1 MSSERN
7 HERRVACLIGAAFR
21 WGLAVLLWLA
31 ATAGNALAQG
41 AEGSGVPILL
51 RAGESRVIGAPNI
64 SRVAVGQPEIADVRV
79 LSPTEV
85 LINGRGEGQT
95 TLLLWPASGR
105 VIERIIRVW
114 GPSPAL
120 SEADVGELLA
130 GEPVRIRTV
139 AGYVVVEGRPS
150 PEGRTKLARLGT
162 VLGPGL
168 LDLTESPALDQ
179 AGTASTPLP
188 GPGDLEAVG
197 TLIRQAGGEGAT
209 LVRQAGKVVLQGR
222 VPTESARRTAV
233 RLAESFFPGQVV
245 DAMEVV
251 ETRSL
256 FAIKA
261 KLVEVDRQA
270 ARELGLEWAAAV
282 GLGEPKTPGGLR
294 LEPWARLEPLLV
306 KLKALEES
314 GRARILAEPSM
325 TVADE
330 ADGTFLAGGQIPVPL
345 ELDGQPTVEWK
356 DYGVKL
362 HVRPVLLASGRIRL
376 TVRPEVST
384 LDWANGVR
392 LSGGNVPAL
401 RSRWAETVVEQES
414 GDTLILAGLSL
425 AEETDHGGRVPG
437 LSSVPLLGALFRT
450 DRGVRR
456 STELT
461 ILLTTTLLPQGTEA
475 RPGEA
480 AGEVERQDG

>member
-1 MSSERN
+1 MALVW
-7 HERRVACLIGAAFR
+7 VAVIG
-21 WGLAVLLWLA
+21 
-31 ATAGNALAQG
+31 GNALAQG
-41 AEGSGVPILL
+41 PESGEAPIVL
-51 RAGESRVIGAPNI
+51 RAGESRVIAAPNI

-79 LSPTEV
+79 LSPAEV

-95 TLLLWPASGR
+95 TLLLWPSGGR
-105 VIERIIRVW
+105 MIERTVRVW

-120 SEADVGELLA
+120 SEGDVRELLA
-130 GEPVRIRTV
+130 GEAVRVRTV
-139 AGYVVVEGRPS
+139 AGFVVVEGQPS
-150 PEGRTKLARLGT
+150 REGRARLSRLGA
-162 VLGPGL
+162 VLGPRL
-168 LDLTESPALDQ
+168 LDLTESPALEP
-179 AGTASTPLP
+179 AASAAHPLP
-188 GPGDLEAVG
+188 SHSELEAVG
-197 TLIRQAGGEGAT
+197 ALVQEAGGEGAN

-222 VPTESARRTAV
+222 VSTESARRTAA
-233 RLAESFFPGQVV
+233 RLAEAFFPGQVV
-245 DAMEVV
+245 DALEVV
-251 ETRSL
+251 ETPSL

-270 ARELGLEWAAAV
+270 ARELGLEWPPAL
-282 GLGEPKTPGGLR
+282 GLGETEAPGGFR
-294 LEPWARLEPLLV
+294 LEPWARLEPLFV

-325 TVADE
+325 TVADKAE
-330 ADGTFLAGGQIPVPL
+330 GAFLAGGQIPIPL

-401 RSRWAETVVEQES
+401 RSRWAETVVEQAS

-437 LSSVPLLGALFRT
+437 LASVPLLGALFRT

-456 STELT
+456 STDLT
-461 ILLTTTLLPQGTEA
+461 ILLTTTLLP
-475 RPGEA
+475 PG
-480 AGEVERQDG
+480 AGQPSLESSETGEEGERQDG